1 MPPIPPIIGGK
12 NGTPPLF
19 CPSPGVPPGV
29 PVSAEPGSPP
39 VPSSPLVLARRP
51 PVLAPRPPVLAPRPP
66 VLAPRPPVLAPRPL
80 VLAPAALGSAPGT
93 PANGDP
99 GGTFSAGMC
108 SPDEER
114 AWSTGPP
121 PAAPGRPPSRPFGTG
136 WLAKFG
142 PFDSGWLVKLGPFG
156 SGWFVE
162 FGPFGSGGE
171 MKGDTFGN
179 REFPVFARPP
189 GGGVFGRSGPPGG
202 GVLVFGSPP
211 GGGVFPESFSG
222 GGGVLVSGGGLLP
235 FLSSWGSTVGST

>member
-39 VPSSPLVLARRP
+39 VPSSPLVWAPSPL
-51 PVLAPRPPVLAPRPP
+51 VLAPRPP
-66 VLAPRPPVLAPRPL
+66 

-121 PAAPGRPPSRPFGTG
+121 PFAPGRPPSRPFGTG

-142 PFDSGWLVKLGPFG
+142 PFASGWLVKLGPFG
-156 SGWFVE
+156 SGWFAE

-179 REFPVFARPP
+179 REFPMFA
-189 GGGVFGRSGPPGG
+189 GSPGG
-202 GVLVFGSPP
+202 GVLVRFGRPPGRGALVRFGRPP
-211 GGGVFPESFSG
+211 GG
-222 GGGVLVSGGGLLP
+222 
-235 FLSSWGSTVGST
+235 